1 MGIRRRTDP
10 DAGRRALLQCLAC
23 ALLLPRPSRAQGAAV
38 AKARARGATRVDVR
52 ACGARGDGRH
62 DDTDAFRAAIAALPP
77 AGGTVRVPAG
87 DYLLDPVRGVRL
99 RSRMHLRM
107 DPGARLLARPN
118 AAARAYVL
126 EARDVHDVEISG
138 GQIVGERD
146 GHLGT
151 TGEWGHGL
159 MIRGATAV
167 TVRDLHVAR
176 CWGDGLSIG
185 GSKAADGRPTPSRD
199 IVVTRVR
206 SIGNRRQGLTIGRSR
221 HVRVSDCEFADTGG
235 TLPGCGIDVEPD
247 PGDVARD
254 IVIARCAIRGN
265 RGAGIQLYRRSFAV
279 TVRDCVIEANRGHG
293 VLAIGAED
301 CRIVGN
307 AIRRNALGGIALRP
321 GARGI
326 TVSLNEFAGNGRVGA
341 ARAWRRQIAV
351 SGRARQVRIA
361 DDNRVVD

>member
-1 MGIRRRTDP
+1 MGTRRRIDTNKT
-10 DAGRRALLQCLAC
+10 RRALLQCMVS
-23 ALLLPRPSRAQGAAV
+23 ALLLPWPSRAQDASAAE
-38 AKARARGATRVDVR
+38 ARARGGTRVDVR
-52 ACGARGDGRH
+52 AYGARGDGRH
-62 DDTDAFRAAIAALPP
+62 DDTVAFRAAIDALPP
-77 AGGTVRVPAG
+77 AGGTVQVPAG

-99 RSRMHLRM
+99 RSRMHLQM
-107 DPGARLLARPN
+107 DAGARLLAKPN

-126 EARDVHDVEISG
+126 EASDVRDVEISG
-138 GQIVGERD
+138 GRIVGERD
-146 GHLGT
+146 AHLGT
-151 TGEWGHGL
+151 TGEWGHAI
-159 MIRGATAV
+159 MVRGASRV
-167 TVRDLHVAR
+167 TIRDIHLSR

-185 GSKAADGRPTPSRD
+185 GSKAADGTLTPSRD
-199 IVVTRVR
+199 IVIVRVR
-206 SIGNRRQGLTIGRSR
+206 GIGNRRQGLTIGRSR
-221 HVRVSDCEFADTGG
+221 QVRVSDCEFADTGG

-254 IVIARCAIRGN
+254 IVIARCTIRGN

-326 TVSLNEFAGNGRVGA
+326 TVSLNEFAGNGRTGA
-341 ARAWRRQIAV
+341 ARALNRQIAV
-351 SGRARQVRIA
+351 SEKAQQVRIA